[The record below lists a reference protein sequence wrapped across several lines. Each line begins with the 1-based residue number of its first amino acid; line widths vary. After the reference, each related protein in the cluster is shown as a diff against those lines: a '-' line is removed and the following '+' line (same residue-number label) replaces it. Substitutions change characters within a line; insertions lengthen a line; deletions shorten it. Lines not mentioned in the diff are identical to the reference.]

1 MRAYKEKSTLRW
13 ATLRRATASLP
24 LLCLVAAAI
33 NLPLPLPRALVRETS
48 LDARALGLDGAL
60 RAAFGEVRE
69 GGGDGPVAGSG
80 PLAPTILLGD
90 EPAPAYAYREAE
102 RLLRE
107 RGAAVAFKGAGAATG
122 STAGWRPDAP
132 LSAWS
137 LAFGPDA
144 AGAALT
150 LLLSP
155 SAAEAV
161 GLELRV
167 GGRVAAA
174 GSPGTLLEPG
184 RKLRL
189 SLDEAGASAGGPMGA
204 TELEL
209 TARYADGTETRSAAR
224 LLADREAEPAMLL
237 ITERPERRSV
247 LEALY
252 PLRKASPEELAGL
265 DLRAYELAVLD
276 GVALASLG
284 AAAERGLAEALGRGW
299 LSLLAVAD
307 SPEFGRRGDAPFLE
321 RLLPVELAPRELK
334 DLPDIA
340 LLIVLDRS
348 GSMYGDKLSL
358 AKLTGL
364 ETLGNLKPRDLVGL
378 LAFSEDHAWVYRFEE
393 AGALDPAAAFA
404 PLAAGGGTRLYPAL
418 RDGLEALASAPRATR
433 HAVIV
438 SDGVTEPAD
447 FAGLAAWAAARGISV
462 SAVAVGEDYDP
473 AALRAMTEG
482 SGGAFYRA
490 LDREAIPSLIVE
502 DRKRA
507 SRVAFKEG
515 EARLAAY
522 GAFPAGSVSGMAL
535 LSPKAGALVSVASE
549 PGDPLLASA
558 ALSGRA
564 AVVFASDLYGR
575 HSGGFFG
582 DETGR
587 GAFAATVGPLLRRG
601 RPALSLSET
610 ADGLQLVLEGDGL
623 IAPRLV
629 VSSAAGIAAER
640 GFTARGS
647 GLWSAELA
655 PPPGGPYTLIVQDRG
670 AAALKLRAYRNG
682 GLGART
688 EASFEGARRYRTPLF
703 CYPRDARAWV
713 LLSFALSLS
722 LSAAWRIRP

>member
-1 MRAYKEKSTLRW
+1 MRAYKEKSTLS
-13 ATLRRATASLP
+13 RAAAYLP
-24 LLCLVAAAI
+24 LLCLAAAAL
-33 NLPLPLPRALVRETS
+33 NLPLPVPRALVRETS
-48 LDARALGLDGAL
+48 LDARELGLDGAM
-60 RAAFGEVRE
+60 RAAFGEGSE
-69 GGGDGPVAGSG
+69 ADGGWRGPGSG

-90 EPAPAYAYREAE
+90 EPAPAYAYREAG

-107 RGAAVAFKGAGAATG
+107 RGASLAFTGEGATAG

-137 LAFGPDA
+137 LSYGADA

-155 SAAEAV
+155 RAAEADR
-161 GLELRV
+161 LELRL
-167 GGRVAAA
+167 GGRLASA
-174 GSPGTLLEPG
+174 GPPGTLLEPG
-184 RKLRL
+184 RKLWL
-189 SLDEAGASAGGPMGA
+189 SLDEAEAIGGS

-209 TARYADGTETRSAAR
+209 TARYADGTEWRSAAR
-224 LLADREAEPAMLL
+224 LLAVRDAEPAMLF
-237 ITERPERRSV
+237 ITERPERRSA

-252 PLRKASPEELAGL
+252 PLRKASPAELAGL
-265 DLRAYELAVLD
+265 DLRAYELLVLD

-284 AAAERGLAEALGRGW
+284 SAAERSVAEALSRGW

-307 SPEFGRRGDAPFLE
+307 SPDFGRRGDAPLLE

-334 DLPDIA
+334 DLPDMA
-340 LLIVLDRS
+340 LLIILDRS

-364 ETLGNLKPRDLVGL
+364 ETLGNLKPKDLVGL
-378 LAFSEDHAWVYRFEE
+378 VAFSEDHAWVYSFEE
-393 AGALDPAAAFA
+393 AGALDPTAAIA

-418 RDGLEALASAPRATR
+418 RDGLEALAAAPRATR

-438 SDGVTEPAD
+438 SDGITEPAD

-462 SAVAVGEDYDP
+462 SAVAVGADYDP
-473 AALRAMTEG
+473 AALRTMTEG

-490 LDREAIPSLIVE
+490 IDQAAIPSLIVE

-515 EARLAAY
+515 EAKLVAY

-558 ALSGRA
+558 EHAGRA
-564 AVVFASDLYGR
+564 AVVFTSELYGR
-575 HSGGFFG
+575 HSGAFFS
-582 DETGR
+582 DETGL

-601 RPALSLSET
+601 KPAASLSET
-610 ADGLQLVLEGDGL
+610 ADGLQLVIEGDGL
-623 IAPRLV
+623 LAPRLIL
-629 VSSAAGIAAER
+629 SSAAGVEAER
-640 GFTARGS
+640 GFLTRGP
-647 GLWSAELA
+647 GLWSVELA
-655 PPPGGPYTLIVQDRG
+655 PAPGGPYTLIVQDGG
-670 AAALKLRAYRNG
+670 ATVLKLGVYRNG

-688 EASFEGARRYRTPLF
+688 DASFDAARRYRTPLF
-703 CYPRDARAWV
+703 CYPRDARSWV
-713 LLSFALSLS
+713 QLFFALSLG

>member
-1 MRAYKEKSTLRW
+1 MRAYKEKSTLR
-13 ATLRRATASLP
+13 RAAAYLP
-24 LLCLVAAAI
+24 LLCLAAAAF

-48 LDARALGLDGAL
+48 LDARELGLDGAL
-60 RAAFGEVRE
+60 RAAFG
-69 GGGDGPVAGSG
+69 DGSGIGSG
-80 PLAPTILLGD
+80 PLAPAILLGD
-90 EPAPAYAYREAE
+90 EPAPAYAYREAR

-107 RGAAVAFKGAGAATG
+107 RGAALAFKGAGAAAG

-137 LAFGPDA
+137 LSFGPDA

-155 SAAEAV
+155 RAAEAE
-161 GLELRV
+161 GLELRI

-174 GSPGTLLEPG
+174 GPPGTLLEPG

-189 SLDEAGASAGGPMGA
+189 SLDEAGDRAGA

-209 TARYADGTETRSAAR
+209 AARYADGAELRSTAR
-224 LLADREAEPAMLL
+224 LLAARDAEPAMLM

-247 LEALY
+247 LESLY
-252 PLRKASPEELAGL
+252 PLRKVSPAELAGL

-284 AAAERGLAEALGRGW
+284 AAAEQGLAEALGRGW

-307 SPEFGRRGDAPFLE
+307 SPEFGRRGDAPLLE
-321 RLLPVELAPRELK
+321 RLLPVELDPRELK
-334 DLPDIA
+334 DLPDMA

-364 ETLGNLKPRDLVGL
+364 ETLANLKPKDLVGL
-378 LAFSEDHAWVYRFEE
+378 VAFSEDHAWVYRFEE
-393 AGALDPAAAFA
+393 AGALDSAAAIA

-418 RDGLEALASAPRATR
+418 RDGLEALAAAPRATR

-438 SDGVTEPAD
+438 SDGITEPAD

-490 LDREAIPSLIVE
+490 LDQAAIPSLIVE

-515 EARLAAY
+515 ETELAAY

-549 PGDPLLASA
+549 PGDPLLASVELA
-558 ALSGRA
+558 GRTA
-564 AVVFASDLYGR
+564 AVFSSDLYGR
-575 HSGGFFG
+575 YSGAFFG
-582 DETGR
+582 DETGL
-587 GAFAATVGPLLRRG
+587 GAFTATIGPLLRRG
-601 RPALSLSET
+601 RPAVSLSET
-610 ADGLQLVLEGDGL
+610 ADGLHLALTGDGL
-623 IAPRLV
+623 LAPRLV
-629 VSSAAGIAAER
+629 VSSAAGIEAER
-640 GFTARGS
+640 DFSARGP

-655 PPPGGPYTLIVQDRG
+655 PAPGGPYTLMVQDGG
-670 AAALKLRAYRNG
+670 AIVLKLGAYRNG
-682 GLGART
+682 GLGGGT
-688 EASFEGARRYRTPLF
+688 EASFDAARRYRTPLF
-703 CYPRDARAWV
+703 CYPRDARALV
-713 LLSFALSLS
+713 LLFFAMSLA

>member
-1 MRAYKEKSTLRW
+1 MRAYKAKSKLRW
-13 ATLRRATASLP
+13 AAASLP
-24 LLCLVAAAI
+24 LLCIAAAAL

-48 LDARALGLDGAL
+48 FDARELGLDGAL
-60 RAAFGEVRE
+60 RAAFGEAGE
-69 GGGDGPVAGSG
+69 AAGAGGGGPDAGSA
-80 PLAPTILLGD
+80 PLAPAILLGV
-90 EPAPAYAYREAE
+90 EPAPAYAYREAD

-107 RGAAVAFKGAGAATG
+107 RGAALAFRGAGAAAG

-155 SAAEAV
+155 RAAEAEW
-161 GLELRV
+161 LELTI
-167 GGRVAAA
+167 GGMLAAA
-174 GSPGTLLEPG
+174 GPPRALLEPG

-189 SLDEAGASAGGPMGA
+189 GLDEAIAGA
-204 TELEL
+204 TELLL

-224 LLADREAEPAMLL
+224 LLADRDAEPAMLM

-252 PLRKASPEELAGL
+252 PLRKASPAELAGM

-276 GVALASLG
+276 GVALASIG
-284 AAAERGLAEALGRGW
+284 GAAERYLAEALERGW

-307 SPEFGRRGDAPFLE
+307 SPEFGHRGDAPLLE

-334 DLPDIA
+334 DLPDMA
-340 LLIVLDRS
+340 FLIVLDRS

-364 ETLGNLKPRDLVGL
+364 ETLGNLKPEDLVGL
-378 LAFSEDHAWVYRFEE
+378 VAFSEDHAWVYRFE
-393 AGALDPAAAFA
+393 AASTLDPAAAIA

-418 RDGLEALASAPRATR
+418 RDGLEALAAAPRATR

-438 SDGVTEPAD
+438 SDGITEPAD

-490 LDREAIPSLIVE
+490 IDQAAIPSLIAE

-507 SRVAFKEG
+507 SRVAFNEG
-515 EARLAAY
+515 EAKLVAY

-549 PGDPLLASA
+549 PGDPLLASIELA
-558 ALSGRA
+558 GRS
-564 AVVFASDLYGR
+564 AVVFSSDLYGR
-575 HSGGFFG
+575 YSGGFFG
-582 DETGR
+582 DETGL
-587 GAFAATVGPLLRRG
+587 GAFSATIGPLLRRG
-601 RPALSLSET
+601 RPAASLSET
-610 ADGLQLVLEGDGL
+610 ADGLQLALAGDGL

-629 VSSAAGIAAER
+629 VSSSAGIEAER
-640 GFTARGS
+640 AFMPRGP

-655 PPPGGPYTLIVQDRG
+655 PAPGGPYTLIVQDGG
-670 AAALKLRAYRNG
+670 ATVLKLGAYRNG

-688 EASFEGARRYRTPLF
+688 DASFDAARGYRTPFF
-703 CYPRDARAWV
+703 CYPRDSRAWV
-713 LLSFALSLS
+713 LLFFVMSLGV
-722 LSAAWRIRP
+722 SAAWRIRP

>member
-144 AGAALT
+144 ADAALT

-189 SLDEAGASAGGPMGA
+189 SLDEAGDRAGA

-209 TARYADGTETRSAAR
+209 AARYADGAELRSTAR
-224 LLADREAEPAMLL
+224 LLAARDAEPAMLM

-247 LEALY
+247 LESLY
-252 PLRKASPEELAGL
+252 PLRKVSPAELAGL

-307 SPEFGRRGDAPFLE
+307 SPEFGRRGDAPLLE
-321 RLLPVELAPRELK
+321 RLLPVELDPRELK
-334 DLPDIA
+334 DLPDMA

-364 ETLGNLKPRDLVGL
+364 ETLANLKPKDLVGL
-378 LAFSEDHAWVYRFEE
+378 VAFSEDHAWVYRFEE
-393 AGALDPAAAFA
+393 AGALDSAAAIA

-418 RDGLEALASAPRATR
+418 RDGLEALAAAPRATR

-438 SDGVTEPAD
+438 SDGITEPAD

-462 SAVAVGEDYDP
+462 SAVAVAVGEDYDP

-490 LDREAIPSLIVE
+490 LDQAAIPSLIVE

-515 EARLAAY
+515 ETELAAY

-549 PGDPLLASA
+549 PGDPLLASVELA
-558 ALSGRA
+558 GRTA
-564 AVVFASDLYGR
+564 AVFSSDLYGR
-575 HSGGFFG
+575 YSGAFFG
-582 DETGR
+582 DETGL
-587 GAFAATVGPLLRRG
+587 GAFTATIGPLLRRG
-601 RPALSLSET
+601 RPAVSLSET
-610 ADGLQLVLEGDGL
+610 ADGLHLALTGDGL
-623 IAPRLV
+623 LAPRLV
-629 VSSAAGIAAER
+629 VSSAAGIEAER
-640 GFTARGS
+640 DFSARGP

-655 PPPGGPYTLIVQDRG
+655 PAPGGPYTLMVQDGG
-670 AAALKLRAYRNG
+670 AIVLKLGAYRNG
-682 GLGART
+682 GLGGGT
-688 EASFEGARRYRTPLF
+688 EASFDAARRYRTPLF

-713 LLSFALSLS
+713 LLFFAMSLA

>member
-1 MRAYKEKSTLRW
+1 
-13 ATLRRATASLP
+13 
-24 LLCLVAAAI
+24 
-33 NLPLPLPRALVRETS
+33 
-48 LDARALGLDGAL
+48 
-60 RAAFGEVRE
+60 
-69 GGGDGPVAGSG
+69 
-80 PLAPTILLGD
+80 
-90 EPAPAYAYREAE
+90 
-102 RLLRE
+102 LLRE
-107 RGAAVAFKGAGAATG
+107 RGASLAFKGGGAAAG
-122 STAGWRPDAP
+122 SAAGWRPDAP

-137 LAFGPDA
+137 LSYGADA
-144 AGAALT
+144 AEAALT

-155 SAAEAV
+155 RAAEAEW
-161 GLELRV
+161 LELRI
-167 GGRVAAA
+167 GAELAAA
-174 GSPGTLLEPG
+174 GPPETLLEPG

-189 SLDEAGASAGGPMGA
+189 SLDEAIAGAA
-204 TELEL
+204 ELEL
-209 TARYADGTETRSAAR
+209 TARYADGAELRSTAR
-224 LLADREAEPAMLL
+224 LLAVRDAEPAMLF

-252 PLRKASPEELAGL
+252 PLRKASPAELASL
-265 DLRAYELAVLD
+265 DLRAYELLVLD

-284 AAAERGLAEALGRGW
+284 SAAERSLAEALDKGW

-307 SPEFGRRGDAPFLE
+307 SPDFGRRGDAPLLE

-334 DLPDIA
+334 DLPDMA

-364 ETLGNLKPRDLVGL
+364 ETLGNLKPKDLVGL
-378 LAFSEDHAWVYRFEE
+378 VAFSEDHAWVYRFEE
-393 AGALDPAAAFA
+393 AGALDPAAAIA
-404 PLAAGGGTRLYPAL
+404 PLVAGGGTRLYPAL
-418 RDGLEALASAPRATR
+418 RDGLEALAAAPRTTR

-438 SDGVTEPAD
+438 SDGITEPAD
-447 FAGLAAWAAARGISV
+447 FAGLAVWAAARGISV

-473 AALRAMTEG
+473 AALRTMTEG

-490 LDREAIPSLIVE
+490 LNQEAIPSLIVE

-515 EARLAAY
+515 EAKLVAY

-558 ALSGRA
+558 ELVGRA
-564 AVVFASDLYGR
+564 AVVYTSDLYDR
-575 HSGGFFG
+575 HSGAFFG
-582 DETGR
+582 DETGL

-601 RPALSLSET
+601 RPAASLSET
-610 ADGLQLVLEGDGL
+610 ADGLQLVIESDGL
-623 IAPRLV
+623 LAPRLIL
-629 VSSAAGIAAER
+629 SSAAGVVAER
-640 GFTARGS
+640 GFIARGP

-655 PPPGGPYTLIVQDRG
+655 PAPGGLYTLIVQDGG
-670 AAALKLRAYRNG
+670 ATVLKLSAYRNEV
-682 GLGART
+682 LGART
-688 EASFEGARRYRTPLF
+688 DASFDAARRYRTPFF

-713 LLSFALSLS
+713 LLFFALSLA